1 MFADL
6 VLKSSAV
13 FTALGDRSQ
22 PGAVAIAGTASRM
35 WAPLTRSWAGA
46 ARGPR

>member
-22 PGAVAIAGTASRM
+22 PGAVEIGRAHV
-35 WAPLTRSWAGA
+35 
-46 ARGPR
+46 